1 MQAECNDNALASA
14 LHCSDYFGTLDMTA
28 NNSALQQAA
37 ALDAAGDHDAA
48 INALAVATQAGDFVA
63 QTALGKRLLVGD
75 RSPYLPDRGAQFIL
89 EAAQQR
95 VPEAIAQVAVFQGT
109 GIFQPKNWQAAID
122 TLTWAARF
130 GWLPAREQLLLLSGF
145 DLQEIAAQM
154 QTTDGDGWTTLGR
167 KLDISNWLK
176 AAEGRELNAAPLV
189 RAFSDFI
196 PLSVCELLI
205 RQSARRLQPALV
217 YDPVNK
223 RNIRYKTRTN
233 SIAQFNLVEN
243 DLIHFLLQ
251 EKMSAAC
258 GVPMIQM
265 EATAILNYQ
274 PGEEISN
281 HFDFVDPDIANYEQ
295 EIAENGQRIITF
307 LIYLNDNYTGGE
319 TAFPE
324 LGFEHKGR
332 AGEGLYF
339 VNSLPDGAP
348 DLRTLHAGKPPLQGE
363 KWIVSQFIRNRPV
376 KYILD
381 GAG

>member
-1 MQAECNDNALASA
+1 MNNDNAA
-14 LHCSDYFGTLDMTA
+14 LR
-28 NNSALQQAA
+28 QAA
-37 ALDAAGDHDAA
+37 ALDAAGDHDEAV
-48 INALAVATQAGDFVA
+48 NMLARATQAGDLVA
-63 QTALGKRLLVGD
+63 MTALGKRLLVGD
-75 RSPYLPDRGAQFIL
+75 RSPYLPREGAGMVL
-89 EAAQQR
+89 EAAGKG
-95 VPEAIAQVAVFQGT
+95 VPEAIAQVAVFQCT
-109 GIFQPKNWQAAID
+109 GIYQPKSWPHCIS
-122 TLTWAARF
+122 TLTWAARR
-130 GWLPAREQLLLLSGF
+130 GWEPARLQLLLLHGAGL
-145 DLQEIAAQM
+145 DEAEAQLQ
-154 QTTDGDGWTTLGR
+154 TGDDAWWQQLGQS
-167 KLDISNWLK
+167 LDISPWLQP
-176 AAEGRELNAAPLV
+176 AAGAVLNAAPLL
-189 RAFSDFI
+189 RHFRDFI
-196 PLSVCELLI
+196 PLPICRLLI
-205 RQSARRLQPALV
+205 RQSSARLQPALV

-243 DLIHFLLQ
+243 EVLHFLLQ

-258 GVPMIQM
+258 GIPMIQM

-281 HFDFVDPDIANYEQ
+281 HYDFVDPELPNYDQ
-295 EIAENGQRIITF
+295 EIAENGQRVITF
-307 LIYLNDNYTGGE
+307 LIYLNDEYSGGE

-324 LGFEHKGR
+324 IGIEHKGR

-381 GAG
+381 